1 MTTLELVI
9 GIILLVMALFLIV
22 SILMQSGKS
31 KKLSGTIAGGAE
43 QFFGKQKGQAINKTL
58 SRVTNVV
65 AVVFVVLVFALLLIN
80 AKDTAD
86 KEAANASKDDSSVS
100 STVTST
106 DASTDTS
113 KESSKGE
120 SSEAS
125 KAESSEASKAE
136 SSEASDIESS
146 EASEAESSEASAA

>member
-9 GIILLVMALFLIV
+9 GILLLVMALFLIV

-43 QFFGKQKGQAINKTL
+43 SFFGKEKGGAINKVL

-86 KEAANASKDDSSVS
+86 KEAEKNNSSAITSTDTSSKVDASKDDGSK
-100 STVTST
+100 
-106 DASTDTS
+106 DAAS
-113 KESSKGE
+113 KDEASKD
-120 SSEAS
+120 EAS
-125 KAESSEASKAE
+125 KAETSA
-136 SSEASDIESS
+136 
-146 EASEAESSEASAA
+146 EASEVASAESSEASAA

>member
-9 GIILLVMALFLIV
+9 GILLLVMALFLIV

-43 QFFGKQKGQAINKTL
+43 SFFGKEKGKAINKTL
-58 SRVTNVV
+58 SGVTNVV

-86 KEAANASKDDSSVS
+86 KEAEKNNSSAITSTDVSGDDASKDSGSKDS
-100 STVTST
+100 
-106 DASTDTS
+106 AS
-113 KESSKGE
+113 KE
-120 SSEAS
+120 EAS
-125 KAESSEASKAE
+125 KEDAKEESKVE
-136 SSEASDIESS
+136 SA
-146 EASEAESSEASAA
+146 EASAA